1 MNRHEFENKNS
12 SDWKAFE
19 LQLESSKG
27 KKENL
32 DSHKLPSRFRKICYD
47 LSLAQYRMFGQRI
60 CDRLNVW
67 RLWGIVRFIVRG
79 VRLERGFSVFSSG
92 LFLLLFVE
100 NGNFS

>member
-32 DSHKLPSRFRKICYD
+32 DSHKPVSYTHLTLPTS
-47 LSLAQYRMFGQRI
+47 
-60 CDRLNVW
+60 V
-67 RLWGIVRFIVRG
+67 IV
-79 VRLERGFSVFSSG
+79 
-92 LFLLLFVE
+92 
-100 NGNFS
+100 